1 MNKEAINKLLY
12 FFCLILKDYLE
23 DMPTTRSDMVSQR
36 NNFYNSTVINDLI
49 SGSISFYKY
58 CVEPKRV
65 KLQLVEEFKHALQK
79 WRNCL
84 QSFSAEYKTDPA
96 YFELYYD
103 DNS

>member
-1 MNKEAINKLLY
+1 
-12 FFCLILKDYLE
+12 
-23 DMPTTRSDMVSQR
+23 MPTTRSDMVSQR

-65 KLQLVEEFKHALQK
+65 KVQLVEEFKHAFQK
-79 WRNCL
+79 WRKCL
-84 QSFSAEYKTDPA
+84 QSFSAKYKTVPA
-96 YFELYYD
+96 YFELCDD